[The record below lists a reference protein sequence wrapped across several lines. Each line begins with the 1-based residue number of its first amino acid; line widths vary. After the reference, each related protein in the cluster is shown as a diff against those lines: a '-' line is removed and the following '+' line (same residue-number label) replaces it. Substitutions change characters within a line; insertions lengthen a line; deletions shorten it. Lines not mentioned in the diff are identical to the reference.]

1 MTFLI
6 YLINYTLL
14 FSFLLDFR
22 FKDADRRFSFGIIR
36 AFFII
41 PLLAFEYFYF
51 GAGMQSHLV
60 GPLFF
65 SENVFALI
73 WILLAFNFWHI
84 VDPDYKKLISDRITS
99 IITIII
105 GLLMGGFWALGKPAF
120 GITDNKLIFLHYG
133 QLFFSSLFL
142 LVAVLVNAW
151 RLEAFWR
158 TVDSKVRKQYKYLV
172 MGFFLISGS
181 LGWSASFRLTYLN
194 LKSNHLL
201 LLSILLI
208 TAWCYIAYAIAG
220 SRLLNRKIFVSR
232 KIVYSSVVPFV
243 FAIYLVSMG
252 LISLLMRTFGWSMNF
267 VFQWVL
273 IIAGLLLIAAFVFSD
288 RIRARVKYFI
298 STHFYVNKYEYRD
311 EWLTFSDLLH
321 RRLTENGVV
330 DALRHILHDSLY
342 TDIIKIWLG
351 DAKSGFHLTDLQD
364 SQYDTTT
371 AIISPD
377 DPLVSCLQN
386 VPYLDCRAPVFSSE
400 QQRVLPEKKD
410 FFNSLELVL
419 LVPLA
424 IGHHFVGIIGLGPE
438 YTGGK
443 YGRDDFDLLSAL
455 ASQAAAALLAVR
467 TAEELARS
475 REQNAWNTL
484 SAFVLHD
491 IKNAANILSL
501 VKENAP
507 AHIHDPE
514 FQQDMLV
521 SVEDALK
528 RMTKVQARLKTLEG
542 EIVPKI
548 KAMDA
553 VELLKSCCK
562 DLGKKLPELKID
574 MQCQYDHFQIYT
586 DPEFFYSILENLLLN
601 SLEAGGKGTRVQITI
616 LKSQETE
623 FQMEVS
629 DNGPGVSLD
638 LLPNR
643 LFEPFK
649 TTRPKGS
656 GIGLWQVRQLVESLG
671 GKIVAENVESRG
683 ARFVIQL
690 PSGR

>member
-1 MTFLI
+1 
-6 YLINYTLL
+6 
-14 FSFLLDFR
+14 
-22 FKDADRRFSFGIIR
+22 
-36 AFFII
+36 
-41 PLLAFEYFYF
+41 
-51 GAGMQSHLV
+51 MQSHLV

-65 SENVFALI
+65 SENVFALT
-73 WILLAFNFWHI
+73 WILLAYNLWHNI
-84 VDPDYKKLISDRITS
+84 DPDYKKS
-99 IITIII
+99 ILYFMAPVITIFI

-181 LGWSASFRLTYLN
+181 LGWSASFRLTYLH
-194 LKSNHLL
+194 LKGDHLL

-208 TAWCYIAYAIAG
+208 TAWCYIAYALAG

-232 KIVYSSVVPFV
+232 KIVYSSVAPFV
-243 FAIYLVSMG
+243 FAIYLISMG

-267 VFQWVL
+267 IFQWVL

-321 RRLTENGVV
+321 RRLTESGVV
-330 DALRHILHDSLY
+330 EALRHILHDSLY

-351 DAKSGFHLTDLQD
+351 DVKTGFRLIGTQY
-364 SQYDTTT
+364 SQYDTAK

-386 VPYLDCRAPVFSSE
+386 VPYLDCRTPVFSSE
-400 QQRVLPEKKD
+400 QKCFLSEKKD
-410 FFNSLELVL
+410 FFTSLELVL

-424 IGHHFVGIIGLGPE
+424 IGKHFVGIIGLGAE

-455 ASQAAAALLAVR
+455 ASQAASALLAVR

-521 SVEDALK
+521 SVADALK
-528 RMTKVQARLKTLEG
+528 RMTKVQSRLKTLEG

-548 KAMDA
+548 KALDA
-553 VELLKSCCK
+553 VELLRSCCK
-562 DLGKKLPELKID
+562 DLGKKLPELKIE
-574 MQCQYDHFQIYT
+574 MQCQYDHFQIST
-586 DPEFFYSILENLLLN
+586 DPEFFFSILENLFLN
-601 SLEAGGKGTRVQITI
+601 SLEAGGRGTRVQITI
-616 LKSQETE
+616 LKAQETE

-629 DNGPGVSLD
+629 DNGPGISPD
-638 LLPNR
+638 LLPHR

-671 GKIVAENVESRG
+671 GKIEAENIESQG
-683 ARFVIQL
+683 ARFVIRL
-690 PSGR
+690 PSGLMKN